1 MRAKVIHKF
10 KCGHGLPKF
19 LRYAL
24 NLFFR
29 LHQQMLY
36 FFTRIFCC
44 SFQPSTCEYTFLWTT
59 TEACAEK
66 GYCATKQLECSILN
80 SIHRRGELARASR
93 KWTWL
98 GSDVARQP
106 IKSLFSLFARTNPP
120 NRKQALTVAETAKTK
135 HFTLI
140 SKFLFQHRLETNWR
154 LEILWWNPN
163 WVRIGLEW
171 PEKGVSFP

>member
-1 MRAKVIHKF
+1 MWPRFTKVSQVRIKPI
-10 KCGHGLPKF
+10 LSSSPTN
-19 LRYAL
+19 A
-24 NLFFR
+24 LFFHSYFLLQFSSVNLWVHVSMDDNR
-29 LHQQMLY
+29 SLCWERVLY
-36 FFTRIFCC
+36 NK
-44 SFQPSTCEYTFLWTT
+44 TT
-59 TEACAEK
+59 
-66 GYCATKQLECSILN
+66 CSILN
-80 SIHRRGELARASR
+80 RIHRRGGTRFFARASR

-171 PEKGVSFP
+171 PEKRVSFP